1 MSNCFLATYIHA
13 YDIILSQ
20 ILMSVLLLD
29 HVMPTAIASTLP
41 GVFNVSAIVVLKE
54 MDLNVMVT
62 EMSHNDLTTS

>member
-54 MDLNVMVT
+54 MDLNVTVQR
-62 EMSHNDLTTS
+62 